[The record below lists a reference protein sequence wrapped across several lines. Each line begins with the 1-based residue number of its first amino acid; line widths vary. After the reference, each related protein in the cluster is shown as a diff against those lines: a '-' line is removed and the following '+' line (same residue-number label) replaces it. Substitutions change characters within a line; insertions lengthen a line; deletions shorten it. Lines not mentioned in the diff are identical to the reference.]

1 MARSI
6 SIQLRLAALYLMHYG
21 LFQQTL
27 LTGCFRAV
35 KYNFTVF
42 LLYLPKIIGIMKY
55 NISQRWTLLAANGV
69 IAVIFGV
76 LAIFVPGPTLLTVV
90 TYFGIVIL
98 LLGAAMLVGGILTL
112 RNGLDYGTDLAEAIV
127 LMIIGVLLTFYTRQ
141 SLKIFVIIIGSWA
154 ILIGLMQLFIAFKLN
169 PELNG
174 KNTLLINGG
183 LSLVFGIILF
193 FNPFQAAVFVLVL
206 TGILAIAVGT
216 ILIIV
221 AMKMKN
227 FFRQR
232 EH

>member
-1 MARSI
+1 MI
-6 SIQLRLAALYLMHYG
+6 
-21 LFQQTL
+21 
-27 LTGCFRAV
+27 
-35 KYNFTVF
+35 
-42 LLYLPKIIGIMKY
+42 P
-55 NISQRWTLLAANGV
+55 NISKRWTLLAANGA
-69 IAVIFGV
+69 IAIIFGV

-98 LLGAAMLVGGILTL
+98 LLGVAMLVGVISNI
-112 RNGLDYGTDLAEAIV
+112 RNDLGYGADLAEAIV
-127 LMIIGVLLTFYTRQ
+127 LMIIGILLSFYTRQ

-154 ILIGLMQLFIAFKLN
+154 VLIGLLQLYFAFKVA

-174 KNTLLINGG
+174 KITLLINGG
-183 LSLVFGIILF
+183 LTLIFGIILF
-193 FNPFQAAVFVLVL
+193 FNPFRAAVFVLVL

>member
-1 MARSI
+1 
-6 SIQLRLAALYLMHYG
+6 
-21 LFQQTL
+21 
-27 LTGCFRAV
+27 
-35 KYNFTVF
+35 
-42 LLYLPKIIGIMKY
+42 MKY

-76 LAIFVPGPTLLTVV
+76 LAIFVPGPMLLTVV

>member
-1 MARSI
+1 
-6 SIQLRLAALYLMHYG
+6 
-21 LFQQTL
+21 
-27 LTGCFRAV
+27 
-35 KYNFTVF
+35 
-42 LLYLPKIIGIMKY
+42 MKY

-127 LMIIGVLLTFYTRQ
+127 LMIIAVLLTFYTRQ